1 MAWDHQNQEDCA
13 ILSGWLNKT
22 SLLYIFSDFFL
33 STGNRANTHRQI
45 YQVDCVYL
53 NIYFFLLSIISV
65 QLQFYLYFLSFF
77 SFFFPS
83 TVHKTVY
90 SLECFTQIV
99 PWACCIQY
107 QTNKRRH
114 SQGVISLFVVTVVGS
129 DVTKS
134 SFNWHLAPFPV
145 RPAGEDGVPQW
156 LKWAWAGPELKR
168 WCCLGA

>member
-77 SFFFPS
+77 SFFFHLRFIKQS
-83 TVHKTVY
+83 TPWNALHKSYPELVVSSTKQTSEGTVKVW
-90 SLECFTQIV
+90 SAFLLWLWSAV
-99 PWACCIQY
+99 M
-107 QTNKRRH
+107 
-114 SQGVISLFVVTVVGS
+114 SQNLPLIGTLLHFLLGR
-129 DVTKS
+129 
-134 SFNWHLAPFPV
+134 PV
-145 RPAGEDGVPQW
+145 RTECRSGW
-156 LKWAWAGPELKR
+156 NELE
-168 WCCLGA
+168 LAQS

>member
-33 STGNRANTHRQI
+33 STGNGANTHRQI

-53 NIYFFLLSIISV
+53 NIYFFTIHNFCTDAILSLFS
-65 QLQFYLYFLSFF
+65 LSFF
-77 SFFFPS
+77 FFHLRFIKRS
-83 TVHKTVY
+83 TP
-90 SLECFTQIV
+90 TQIV

-129 DVTKS
+129 DVTKP

-145 RPAGEDGVPQW
+145 RPAGEDGAPQW
-156 LKWAWAGPELKR
+156 LKWAWAGPEIKR